1 MWTLTDT
8 GDNTASEGKSS
19 TEAEDSGLV
28 HLRGFFLNALQKVFF
43 SLSPAEPIQSLK
55 ESLPPLILSFSFSFP
70 YSLHLRYMFAYL
82 QATLDVY
89 QF

>member
-19 TEAEDSGLV
+19 TEAEDNGLV
-28 HLRGFFLNALQKVFF
+28 QWFRGFFLSALQKVFF
-43 SLSPAEPIQSLK
+43 SLSPAEPIQNLK
-55 ESLPPLILSFSFSFP
+55 KSLPPLILSFPFL
-70 YSLHLRYMFAYL
+70 YSLHLRYMVAYL
-82 QATLDVY
+82 QATLDGF